1 MLAFYY
7 IKIHTK
13 ICYEVLFQI
22 QIEQI
27 RNTKILQMSIP
38 LIIEYFFCHFR
49 SQKENG
55 SDPQSPVREW
65 WRDLHAWCEPEC
77 MTYLQSKPI
86 QNSPLS
92 YRDGTSSTSG
102 LSSNISGSSMLS
114 HNSMSSSTKSSVSSP
129 NGSYLNYDTDNL
141 ESLKNIRKLLSGA
154 NDIFSTF
161 DSMTK
166 YVFQILHLEIFYFD
180 Y

>member
-1 MLAFYY
+1 MLWSSILYWNWA
-7 IKIHTK
+7 
-13 ICYEVLFQI
+13 
-22 QIEQI
+22 
-27 RNTKILQMSIP
+27 NTKNLTNVNTSDYWILFS
-38 LIIEYFFCHFR
+38 HFR

-92 YRDGTSSTSG
+92 HRDGTSSTSG
-102 LSSNISGSSMLS
+102 LSSDISGSSMLS
-114 HNSMSSSTKSSVSSP
+114 HNSMSSTKSSVSSP

-154 NDIFSTF
+154 NDILSTF

-166 YVFQILHLEIFYFD
+166 YVFQILHLEQFFPDLTMINKA
-180 Y
+180 

>member
-1 MLAFYY
+1 
-7 IKIHTK
+7 
-13 ICYEVLFQI
+13 
-22 QIEQI
+22 
-27 RNTKILQMSIP
+27 
-38 LIIEYFFCHFR
+38 
-49 SQKENG
+49 
-55 SDPQSPVREW
+55 
-65 WRDLHAWCEPEC
+65 

-92 YRDGTSSTSG
+92 HRDGTSSTSG
-102 LSSNISGSSMLS
+102 LSSNISGSSMFS

-154 NDIFSTF
+154 NEIFSTF

-166 YVFQILHLEIFYFD
+166 YVFQILQLEIFFPILSTL
-180 Y
+180 

>member
-1 MLAFYY
+1 MLWS
-7 IKIHTK
+7 
-13 ICYEVLFQI
+13 
-22 QIEQI
+22 
-27 RNTKILQMSIP
+27 SIP
-38 LIIEYFFCHFR
+38 DSNWTYTRNATKFNPLNYWIFFSYFR

-92 YRDGTSSTSG
+92 HRDGTSSTSG

-166 YVFQILHLEIFYFD
+166 YVFQILNLELFSRFYQPWLLGLNH
-180 Y
+180 